1 MRPNLAAP
9 SLLSLHLLWLTALL
23 TAMIALTGCGM
34 GPRLIPSPAQGAAL
48 RGNIHGGQQP
58 VAGAHVYLLA
68 AGASGY
74 ATASTSLLTSGDGSD
89 SLGTYVL
96 SAADGTF
103 NISGDYTCSPN
114 QQVYALA
121 RGGDSGGGTNSAI
134 GLMAIL
140 GNCPQAGNFAS
151 IPFVEVNEVSTIA
164 AAYSF
169 AGYATDSVHVSSN
182 GSPQAVTGIANAFSS
197 ASNLVDLG
205 SGNALATTPAGNGT
219 VPQSTINTLANIIAS
234 CVNTAD
240 LTVPVNGLYYSSGCL
255 NLGLA
260 VAGNNLNQFTGYTY
274 DTATAAIFIA
284 HNPGGNTAALYALA
298 ASKPPF
304 SPALTSQPN
313 DFSLSIAYA
322 AGHVRFGGQL
332 AVDAQGNVWVP
343 VQVTNG
349 ASPANGGNGA
359 IEQFSNLGA
368 LLSNTWTQTNI
379 NHPFAVTIDTS
390 GSAWITNFGDS
401 GVLTVYSS
409 SGVETSS
416 FTPSSFAVL
425 GLSLP
430 TFDLS
435 GNLWLTDRAC
445 PGTLLEL
452 SSSDVLTQTVTGN
465 GLYCPNNL
473 AFDPL
478 GSLWVNNQQS
488 HTIGKFL
495 NGVAATNNPFSL
507 IDTSFP
513 EAIASDASGNLWVL
527 KQDGAVDVL
536 SGSGAEIS
544 GAPYNPGVGGPGAP
558 QASFQALDGAGNDW
572 ITTNA
577 YDFSTS
583 PPTTDYNLIEVSH
596 SGTLL
601 TSGSGL
607 VINASFAFGGIA
619 LDSSG
624 NLWLSSDNQLFE
636 YIGIAAPVETPIV
649 QALQDDCLA
658 QLPCLQVSPTTIA
671 HPNPIQP

>member
-1 MRPNLAAP
+1 MRPATA
-9 SLLSLHLLWLTALL
+9 ALL
-23 TAMIALTGCGM
+23 TTFALLLTGCGM
-34 GPRLIPSPAQGAAL
+34 GPRLIPSASGTALQGTV
-48 RGNIHGGQQP
+48 HGGQQP
-58 VAGAHVYLLA
+58 VAGAHVYLFAANTTGYGGVNLPPTSSNA
-68 AGASGY
+68 SISLLSAAATGFSDGAGA
-74 ATASTSLLTSGDGSD
+74 
-89 SLGTYVL
+89 YVL
-96 SAADGTF
+96 SDASGNF
-103 NISGDYTCSPN
+103 NISGDYTCAPGS
-114 QQVYALA
+114 QVYLYAH
-121 RGGDSGGGTNSAI
+121 GGNSGGGTNSYI
-134 GLMAIL
+134 GLMAIV
-140 GNCPQAGNFAS
+140 GACPNAGNFAS
-151 IPFVEVNEVSTIA
+151 VPFIEINEVSTIA

-169 AGYATDSVHVSSN
+169 AGYATDSTHVSSN
-182 GSPQAVTGIANAFSS
+182 GSPQALTGIANAF
-197 ASNLVDLG
+197 ATATNLVDLG
-205 SGNALATTPAGNGT
+205 TGTALATTPAANGT
-219 VPQSTINTLANIIAS
+219 VPQATLNTLANILAS
-234 CVNTAD
+234 CVNSADVLRFREPMPSFSCEQLFGANYSNGGQGSYPQNTAD
-240 LTVPVNGLYYSSGCL
+240 A
-255 NLGLA
+255 A
-260 VAGNNLNQFTGYTY
+260 VYM
-274 DTATAAIFIA
+274 A
-284 HNPGGNTAALYALA
+284 HNPSHNVPLLYTLP
-298 ASKPPF
+298 SSTPPF
-304 SPALTSQPN
+304 YPALTSQPN
-313 DFSLSIAYA
+313 DFTLSIAYA

-465 GLYCPNNL
+465 GLDCPGNL
-473 AFDPL
+473 AFDPV

-583 PPTTDYNLIEVSH
+583 PPTNDYNLIEVSH

-607 VINASFAFGGIA
+607 VTNASFPLGGIA

-671 HPNPIQP
+671 HPKPIQP